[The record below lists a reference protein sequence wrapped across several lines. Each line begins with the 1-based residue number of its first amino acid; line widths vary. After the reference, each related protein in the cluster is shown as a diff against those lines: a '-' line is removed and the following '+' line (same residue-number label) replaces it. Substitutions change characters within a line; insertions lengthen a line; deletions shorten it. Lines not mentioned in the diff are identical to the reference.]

1 MILCYATNQV
11 SDNGASK
18 HKCKIPRPIQ
28 FLGFILVVEATALE
42 YTNPQGRVTK
52 FVGYRYAGGGGALD
66 IKYIRD
72 DRTGLDHPCFNKHS
86 RAPSAYS
93 NETSRKNTI
102 TMQDP
107 IHLTEEMR
115 LIRAQVRRF
124 VAEEI
129 VPRGEA
135 WEADGMVPREVLRHM
150 GELGFLGM
158 RHPEDYGGSGLGAMA
173 SLILS
178 EELGRSTFG
187 GFSATVLVHTD
198 MASPHLAR
206 YGSSAQK
213 ERYLPA
219 ICRGEIITAVAVTE
233 PGAGSDVAGLAC
245 RAVADGDDYLLNG
258 AKMFITN
265 GVHGDLFFVATRTD
279 PDVKGSRGI
288 SIFMVEKDTPGFA
301 VSRQLDKHGWRCSDT
316 AELAFTDCRIP
327 RANLLGEENK
337 GFYAIMDNFQ
347 NERLVLSGM
356 AIGEAG
362 KALEIT
368 LAYLKERQA
377 FDGTLWDKQ
386 GIRQRLAMLAAQV
399 EAARQ
404 LAYHVA
410 WLDSEGQDCVAE
422 VSMLKAMSAEVVNR
436 MLYDCVQFHGGMGYM
451 RESTIERMSR
461 DARLLPIGGGATEVM
476 LEEVAKRL

>member
-1 MILCYATNQV
+1 M
-11 SDNGASK
+11 
-18 HKCKIPRPIQ
+18 H
-28 FLGFILVVEATALE
+28 
-42 YTNPQGRVTK
+42 
-52 FVGYRYAGGGGALD
+52 
-66 IKYIRD
+66 
-72 DRTGLDHPCFNKHS
+72 
-86 RAPSAYS
+86 
-93 NETSRKNTI
+93 
-102 TMQDP
+102 DP
-107 IHLTEEMR
+107 IHLTEELR
-115 LIRAQVRRF
+115 LLRDQLRRF
-124 VAEEI
+124 MAEEV
-129 VPRGEA
+129 VPHGEA
-135 WEADGMVPREVLRHM
+135 WEADGMVPRDVLRHM
-150 GELGFLGM
+150 GALGFLAM
-158 RHPEDYGGSGLGAMA
+158 RHPEEHGGAGLGAMA

-178 EELGRSTFG
+178 EELGRGTFG

-206 YGSSAQK
+206 YGSAAQK
-213 ERYLPA
+213 AKYLPA

-233 PGAGSDVAGLAC
+233 PGAGSDVAGLAT
-245 RAVADGDDYLLNG
+245 RAVRDGDDYVLNG

-265 GVHGDLFFVATRTD
+265 GVHGDLFFVAARTD

-288 SIFMVEKDTPGFA
+288 SIFIVEKNTPGFS

-316 AELAFTDCRIP
+316 AELVFEDCRVP
-327 RANLLGEENK
+327 AENLLGEENR

-356 AIGEAG
+356 AIGEAS
-362 KALEIT
+362 KALEIP
-368 LAYLKERQA
+368 LDYLKERTA
-377 FDGTLWDKQ
+377 FDAKLWDKQ

-410 WLDSEGQDCVAE
+410 WLDESGEDCVAE
-422 VSMLKAMSAEVVNR
+422 VSMLKAMSAEVANR
-436 MLYDCVQFHGGMGYM
+436 TLYDCVQFHGGMGYM